1 LSLNRWADAPRAS
14 CNPLP
19 QYNPRPVET
28 AFGARY
34 LLKAAAFFSTIV
46 VIALSRVRGYHPFDR
61 FGAANRVTTLRAL
74 LVALLAA
81 LIGEPHALTVPLIAI
96 VLGTAVTV
104 LDGVDGWL
112 ARRSQMASRFGAR
125 FDMEVDALLILALA
139 ILAWQYGK
147 AGGWVLASGLTRY
160 VFVGAGR
167 IWPWLRR
174 PLSGSLRGKTIC
186 IVQIAGLLL
195 ALLPF
200 VEPPA
205 SAAIAGGSLAA
216 LWFSFYIDIRTLWKG
231 RLDR

>member
-1 LSLNRWADAPRAS
+1 V
-14 CNPLP
+14 P

-28 AFGARY
+28 ALGAPY
-34 LLKAAAFFSTIV
+34 LIKAAVLFGTIV
-46 VIALSRVRGYHPFDR
+46 VIALSRVRVYHPFDR
-61 FGAANRVTTLRAL
+61 LGAANQVTMLRAL

-81 LIGEPHALTVPLIAI
+81 LIGEPYALATPLIAI
-96 VLGTAVTV
+96 ALATVATV

-112 ARRSQMASRFGAR
+112 ARRSRMASRFGAR
-125 FDMEVDALLILALA
+125 FDLEVDALLIFALA
-139 ILAWQYGK
+139 ILSWRYGK
-147 AGGWVLASGLTRY
+147 AGVWVLASGLTRY

-174 PLSGSLRGKTIC
+174 PLSGSLRGKTVC

-195 ALLPF
+195 TLLPF

-205 SAAIAGGSLAA
+205 SDVIAGGSLAA
-216 LWFSFYIDIRTLWKG
+216 LWASFYVDIRTLWKG